1 MPVLYDI
8 QPTRQTRHGLVGLS
22 IAGILL
28 LIPIIVFWSVWSTY
42 AVDVPKWDDQAL
54 KAFLFYLD
62 SETTISGKLYQ
73 FFKQHNEHR
82 IVYDR
87 LITWLD
93 FSLFG
98 KLNYRHLMI
107 VGNLSLVGLL
117 AIFGLVFG
125 RTLSAQSKNL
135 SNQPSFSLTD
145 CLIYLPPVAFLLLNL
160 SQWENMFWGM
170 AALQNFTVVL
180 WIVGAIY
187 ALCFTQNLPL
197 ALLLAIAA
205 TLTSGNGI
213 LIWPIGFAIL
223 FHQRML
229 NIRAGWRSLLIWG
242 IAAVGTI
249 TLYFVG
255 YEKPAGNPPVRGTV
269 FDLLKGWFA
278 FNGAAAE
285 AFPVGPV
292 FVRCVLVGGIGTL
305 LILGIWGF
313 ILKKWLSHK
322 KLSPFDYFFVGVT
335 AFLLGT
341 AAIVAWSRVG
351 FGLNTLITSRYKAY
365 SLVLLAIFYSAAV
378 VYTQA
383 SFRKWV
389 LRIGLLFSIILMAG
403 SYRAYQDETIWWRQW
418 LLTNQF
424 NWSYGK
430 NQPVLALDPITT
442 HYITNSPAFYDRVL
456 PDLYRL
462 PTGPLKPLSSMEK
475 TNHAFMLIDTA
486 AINPVGP
493 DAGTYILLRSV
504 KRLYLYQTSPYVN
517 PSLKASLGLANLFV
531 NGFSSSIAEVEL
543 EPGTYQIER
552 LLVKP
557 DGAIERYPTAQSLTA
572 TPQARRD
579 IEKNW

>member
-1 MPVLYDI
+1 MV
-8 QPTRQTRHGLVGLS
+8 
-22 IAGILL
+22 
-28 LIPIIVFWSVWSTY
+28 
-42 AVDVPKWDDQAL
+42 
-54 KAFLFYLD
+54 
-62 SETTISGKLYQ
+62 
-73 FFKQHNEHR
+73 
-82 IVYDR
+82 
-87 LITWLD
+87 
-93 FSLFG
+93 
-98 KLNYRHLMI
+98 
-107 VGNLSLVGLL
+107 VGNLSLVSLL

-125 RTLSAQSKNL
+125 RTLSAQAKSL
-135 SNQPSFSLTD
+135 SNQSSFSFAD

-187 ALCFTQNLPL
+187 VLCFTQNLPF

-213 LIWPIGFAIL
+213 LIWPIGFVIL

-229 NIRAGWRSLLIWG
+229 NIRSNWSALVIWLIG
-242 IAAVGTI
+242 AVGII
-249 TLYFVG
+249 TLYFLG
-255 YEKPAGNPPVRGTV
+255 YEKPAGNPPIRGTV

-305 LILGIWGF
+305 LILGIWFF

-322 KLSPFDYFFVGVT
+322 KLSSFDYFFVGVT

-351 FGLNTLITSRYKAY
+351 FGINTLITSRYKAY
-365 SLVLLAIFYSAAV
+365 SLVLLAIFYSAAI

-383 SFRKWV
+383 SLRKWV
-389 LRIGLLFSIILMAG
+389 LRIGLLFSIVLMAS
-403 SYRAYQDETIWWRQW
+403 SYRAYQDETIWWRQY

-424 NWSYGK
+424 SWSYGK
-430 NQPVLALDPITT
+430 NQPILTLDSITT
-442 HYITNSPAFYDRVL
+442 HYITNSPAFYDRIL
-456 PDLYRL
+456 PDLYQL
-462 PTGPLKPLSSMEK
+462 PTGPLKPLSSIEK
-475 TNHAFMLIDTA
+475 KDNRFTLTDTA
-486 AINPVGP
+486 SVNPVGP
-493 DAGTYILLRSV
+493 DAGTYILLRST
-504 KRLYLYQTSPYVN
+504 KRLYLYLTSPYVN
-517 PSLKASLGLANLFV
+517 PSLKASIGLADLFIK
-531 NGFSSSIAEVEL
+531 GFSSPIL
-543 EPGTYQIER
+543 EADLDPETYQIER
-552 LLVKP
+552 LIVQS
-557 DGAIERYPTAQSLTA
+557 DGSIDRYPTGQMLIA

>member
-1 MPVLYDI
+1 
-8 QPTRQTRHGLVGLS
+8 
-22 IAGILL
+22 
-28 LIPIIVFWSVWSTY
+28 
-42 AVDVPKWDDQAL
+42 
-54 KAFLFYLD
+54 
-62 SETTISGKLYQ
+62 
-73 FFKQHNEHR
+73 
-82 IVYDR
+82 
-87 LITWLD
+87 
-93 FSLFG
+93 
-98 KLNYRHLMI
+98 MI

-125 RTLSAQSKNL
+125 RTLSAQTKSL
-135 SNQPSFSLTD
+135 SNKSSFSLTD

-180 WIVGAIY
+180 WIIGAIY

-197 ALLLAIAA
+197 ALLLAMAA

-223 FHQRML
+223 FHQRIL
-229 NIRAGWRSLLIWG
+229 NIRAGWISLIIWG
-242 IAAVGTI
+242 IAAVGII

-285 AFPVGPV
+285 AFPIGPV

-313 ILKKWLSHK
+313 VLKKWLSHN

-365 SLVLLAIFYSAAV
+365 SLVLLAIFYSAAI

-389 LRIGLLFSIILMAG
+389 LRLGLLFSVVLMAS
-403 SYRAYQDETIWWRQW
+403 SYRAYQDETIWWRQY
-418 LLTNQF
+418 LLTKQF
-424 NWSYGK
+424 SWSYGTNK
-430 NQPVLALDPITT
+430 PILTLDSITT

-462 PTGPLKPLSSMEK
+462 PTGPLKPLSSIEN
-475 TNHAFMLIDTA
+475 TNHRFTLIDTTA
-486 AINPVGP
+486 FNPVGP
-493 DAGTYILLRSV
+493 DAGNYILLRSAR
-504 KRLYLYQTSPYVN
+504 RLYLYQTSPYVN
-517 PSLKASLGLANLFV
+517 PSLKASLGLADLFIK
-531 NGFSSSIAEVEL
+531 GFSCPISEVEL

-552 LLVKP
+552 LFVKP
-557 DGAIERYPTAQSLTA
+557 GGGIERYPTGQTLTA
-572 TPQARRD
+572 TPQASQD

>member
-1 MPVLYDI
+1 MPVLYDT
-8 QPTRQTRHGLVGLS
+8 QPTRRTRHRQFDLLV
-22 IAGILL
+22 ACVLL

-62 SETTISGKLYQ
+62 SETSISGKLYQ

-98 KLNYRHLMI
+98 KLNYRHLMV

-125 RTLSAQSKNL
+125 RTLSAQAKIL
-135 SNQPSFSLTD
+135 SNQSSLSLAD

-180 WIVGAIY
+180 WVVGAIY
-187 ALCFTQNLPL
+187 VLCFTRNLPF

-223 FHQRML
+223 FHQRIL
-229 NIRAGWRSLLIWG
+229 NIRSSWSSLIIWVVG
-242 IAAVGTI
+242 AVGTI
-249 TLYFVG
+249 TLYFLG
-255 YEKPAGNPPVRGTV
+255 YEKPAGNPPIRGTV

-285 AFPVGPV
+285 AFPIGPV

-305 LILGIWGF
+305 LILGIWFF

-351 FGLNTLITSRYKAY
+351 FGINTLITSRYKAY
-365 SLVLLAIFYSAAV
+365 SLVLLAIFYSAAI

-383 SFRKWV
+383 PLRKWV
-389 LRIGLLFSIILMAG
+389 LRIGLLFSVILMAS
-403 SYRAYQDETIWWRQW
+403 SYRAYQDETIWWRQY
-418 LLTNQF
+418 LLTKQF
-424 NWSYGK
+424 SWSYGT
-430 NQPVLALDPITT
+430 NQPILTLDTITT

-462 PTGPLKPLSSMEK
+462 PTGPLKPLSSIEK
-475 TNHAFMLIDTA
+475 NNNRFTLTDTA
-486 AINPVGP
+486 ADNPVGP
-493 DAGTYILLRSV
+493 DAGNYILLRSAR
-504 KRLYLYQTSPYVN
+504 RLYLYQTSPYVN
-517 PSLKASLGLANLFV
+517 PSLKGSLGLAGLFIK
-531 NGFSSSIAEVEL
+531 GFSSPIAEVEL
-543 EPGTYQIER
+543 DPETYQIER
-552 LLVKP
+552 LLVKT
-557 DGAIERYPTAQSLTA
+557 DGAIEHYPTGQTLTA
-572 TPQARRD
+572 TPQPSQD